1 MVSSM
6 PPRAMTS
13 PGQCS
18 LAGYRQVVAIHQQIG
33 DDPATLGIAI
43 SGTNNPAGSGLGP
56 DPRLDPISGEVIVVD
71 VEGMRCPDCP
81 LALSTSLLFLPGV
94 QRVMVDFD
102 ACEARVTID
111 PPNSISPDML
121 VAAIE
126 RSGFSA
132 TLRDEN
138 E

>member
-1 MVSSM
+1 M
-6 PPRAMTS
+6 
-13 PGQCS
+13 
-18 LAGYRQVVAIHQQIG
+18 
-33 DDPATLGIAI
+33 
-43 SGTNNPAGSGLGP
+43 
-56 DPRLDPISGEVIVVD
+56 LDI
-71 VEGMRCPDCP
+71 EGMRCPDCP
-81 LALSTSLLFLPGV
+81 SKLAMSVLYLPGV

-102 ACEARVTID
+102 AREARVTID

-121 VAAIE
+121 VAAIG